1 MSVARH
7 LVERLTMYLSRQSGG
22 FSSTWTNAS
31 YECSGNSPQYAG
43 IVFYGLSLARSVSA
57 IIGPIISG
65 LLLEAGTRS
74 SFGGRFGK
82 FGYGAVEIFVGS
94 CALAT
99 GASSIAV
106 ALARRRI
113 SATRVAYMR

>member
-65 LLLEAGTRS
+65 LLLEAG
-74 SFGGRFGK
+74 
-82 FGYGAVEIFVGS
+82 I
-94 CALAT
+94 
-99 GASSIAV
+99 
-106 ALARRRI
+106 
-113 SATRVAYMR
+113 

>member
-1 MSVARH
+1 MPRATMDARAHSVY
-7 LVERLTMYLSRQSGG
+7 LVRQSGG

-31 YECSGNSPQYAG
+31 YECSGSSPEYSG

-57 IIGPIISG
+57 IVGPIISG
-65 LLLEAGTRS
+65 LLLEAGAGS

-99 GASSIAV
+99 GVSSIAV
-106 ALARRRI
+106 AFARRRVT
-113 SATRVAYMR
+113 ATRVA

>member
-1 MSVARH
+1 MC
-7 LVERLTMYLSRQSGG
+7 RQSGG

-65 LLLEAGTRS
+65 LLLEAGTGS

-99 GASSIAV
+99 GPA
-106 ALARRRI
+106 ALRSRWRGEGSRPRGLRRCDDPRLFNKV
-113 SATRVAYMR
+113 R